1 MHQATAWSLSWSTQT
16 AQANHCSHMYA
27 SVCVCRCACLAPYGV
42 FRHVLSTTSTLPI
55 TFCAH
60 IHAPAQLEVVACQHS
75 IRAQQPCLVAVR
87 ADGCLK
93 LVATRIG
100 VALLQTHVA
109 CIGFELAAKGSP
121 TVAQGTMQSIWHQHS
136 PPANTYTKSYDPNVD
151 KHTMY
156 GLD

>member
-1 MHQATAWSLSWSTQT
+1 MHRATAWSLRWSTQT

-27 SVCVCRCACLAPYGV
+27 SVCACRCACLAPYGV

-100 VALLQTHVA
+100 VALLQTQVA
-109 CIGFELAAKGSP
+109 CIGFELAAKVNRP
-121 TVAQGTMQSIWHQHS
+121 WLKAQCKAWHQHR
-136 PPANTYTKSYDPNVD
+136 PPANIYTNSYDSNVE
-151 KHTMY
+151 
-156 GLD
+156 